1 MLCYSDLGVGIRLGY
16 LLDTQVQ
23 FFPRFSCIGLWS
35 IISSYS
41 CWIRALQKKMKSQSN
56 RFNGLSNHTSLH
68 SCDDFGIFDL
78 FEMISEQL
86 DLCDG
91 MIVFKQEN
99 LIVLDPK
106 LNTIDLSSS
115 LEDGIQQVWCSN
127 SNMCNIVQVIIL
139 SKQKQK
145 YVVFLQLELNE
156 SEQSNLAFVPT
167 FPVMMM
173 FST

>member
-127 SNMCNIVQVIIL
+127 SNMCNFSL
-139 SKQKQK
+139 SFRLSFFQSKNRSML
-145 YVVFLQLELNE
+145 FC
-156 SEQSNLAFVPT
+156 SNLNLKPLSRATQPWFQP
-167 FPVMMM
+167 
-173 FST
+173 SLS